1 MIYLKPSHIL
11 LYLFLL
17 VGGII
22 TAFLIWLIV
31 IMPLQIVHPIEF
43 RPLEID
49 EKAMESA
56 STKIEDFLSD
66 DKTLVLSLEEAAGIL
81 KKSIERDLGL
91 TVTDVYLDLHGDNKA
106 TAIFK
111 IEIKDIPRSNLL
123 TILFRLRNVEYTT
136 TLISASLKALNGGIG
151 YTINDFRIGGFKIPD
166 IIVKKLFREGQR
178 QFDKINIINVRF
190 ENNSIIIERG

>member
-91 TVTDVYLDLHGDNKA
+91 TVTDVYLDLH
-106 TAIFK
+106 
-111 IEIKDIPRSNLL
+111 
-123 TILFRLRNVEYTT
+123 
-136 TLISASLKALNGGIG
+136 
-151 YTINDFRIGGFKIPD
+151 
-166 IIVKKLFREGQR
+166 
-178 QFDKINIINVRF
+178 
-190 ENNSIIIERG
+190 